1 MSVKSEEIV
10 LNSAGEERAL
20 LITKTPILADSGEV
34 EYVICTGK
42 DVTELKRTQ
51 EKLKIREEQYREI
64 FETAPV
70 GIILHDREG
79 RIIEVNDR
87 ICRISGYSEE
97 ELVGN
102 NAFEFLVPEGHGEEF
117 RKNIDRVMK
126 GEELNYV
133 ATGCRK
139 DGSSFDVQLNE
150 AKVSLPGGEDGVL
163 SIQMDISELKKQEE
177 KLKYLSYHDGLT
189 DLYNRYYLTEEMER
203 LNTERQLPI
212 SLIMCDVNGLKIIND
227 AYGHKVGDELLVNVA
242 DILRSCTRDEDIV
255 SRWAGDE
262 FVILLPQTK
271 KEIALKICTRI
282 ENACEKAEFGDIPI
296 TLGVGVAAK
305 HDTEEKFE

>member
-1 MSVKSEEIV
+1 M
-10 LNSAGEERAL
+10 
-20 LITKTPILADSGEV
+20 
-34 EYVICTGK
+34 
-42 DVTELKRTQ
+42 
-51 EKLKIREEQYREI
+51 
-64 FETAPV
+64 
-70 GIILHDREG
+70 
-79 RIIEVNDR
+79 NDR

-163 SIQMDISELKKQEE
+163 SIQMDISELKEQEE